1 MRLYISADIE
11 GVAGVVSLHQ
21 LIPGEFEYER
31 AREWMTAEV
40 NAACHAAIQAGV
52 TEIVISDS
60 HGNGENILIEKLPA
74 NARLVRSWPRPL
86 LMMQGIERGHFDAAA
101 FIGYH
106 TAGHAERGV
115 LSHTMSSGKIRSI
128 SINGAEVSE
137 FDINHLIAAH
147 FGVPVVMAS
156 GDDALAE
163 TVSRQY
169 KNIAFATT
177 KWTEGTL
184 WAECLTPE
192 VAAAR
197 IAEKMTL
204 GLSNIHKVTPPSPL
218 GQVTVEIDFSRK
230 IIAEVFSYLPVVRR
244 HGAFSVV
251 AELPDMVEASRFM
264 AFVLFGLNPFNN

>member
-31 AREWMTAEV
+31 AREWMTAEI
-40 NAACHAAIQAGV
+40 NAACQAAIQAGV
-52 TEIVISDS
+52 EEIVVSDS
-60 HGNGENILIEKLPA
+60 HGNGENIMIERLPA
-74 NARLVRSWPRPL
+74 NVRLVRSWPRPL

-115 LSHTMSSGKIRSI
+115 LSHTMSSGKLRSI
-128 SINGAEVSE
+128 SINGSEVSE
-137 FDINHLIAAH
+137 FDINYLIAAH

-169 KNIAFATT
+169 RNIEFATT
-177 KWTEGTL
+177 KWTDGTL
-184 WAECLTPE
+184 WAESLTPE
-192 VAAAR
+192 AAAAQ

-204 GLSNIHKVTPPSPL
+204 GLSNIDKAMPPPP
-218 GQVTVEIDFSRK
+218 GPVIIEIDFTRK
-230 IIAEVFSYLPVVRR
+230 IIAEVFSYLSVVRR
-244 HGAFSVV
+244 TGAFTVV
-251 AELPDMVEASRFM
+251 AELPDMVEATRFM